1 MRSTLEGLR
10 IETVAGI
17 DSTLVFPNDV
27 IYDSLSKYL
36 YFSEYFGNIY
46 RLDAVA
52 IAKKQTREPSR
63 EKVLSSLTGQSNMV
77 RDESMDVAKVGGEYF
92 FSIKD

>member
-1 MRSTLEGLR
+1 MEGLR

-36 YFSEYFGNIY
+36 YFSEYFGSIY
-46 RLDAVA
+46 RLNAVA
-52 IAKKQTREPSR
+52 IARKQTTEPLC
-63 EKVLSSLTGQSNMV
+63 EKVLSSLTGQSNIV
-77 RDESMDVAKVGGEYF
+77 RDEIMDISKVGGEYF
-92 FSIKD
+92 FSLKD